1 MTKNR
6 WFLLCMV
13 LSLGWLGPTGISFAE
28 QATVQAMAPWKGEGF
43 AFPIAEDRVY
53 MVAVYTGILF
63 VEDSQGALHAG
74 SLVCPGTV
82 EADLK
87 TMTKSGKG
95 HCIITNTAG
104 DRIYADFSCT
114 GDLEGCR
121 GPFTITSGTGKFTG
135 ITGEGEMISQMQSRQ
150 LLVVEGFESARQQ
163 GEGIATWPRL
173 TYSIPDRP

>member
-1 MTKNR
+1 MNKSR
-6 WFLLCMV
+6 WFLLLV
-13 LSLGWLGPTGISFAE
+13 LLSVGLLGQDGAAFAE
-28 QATVQAMAPWKGEGF
+28 QKEIKAMAPWEGDGF
-43 AFPIAEDRVY
+43 AFPIGDDKVY
-53 MVAVYTGILF
+53 MVAVYSGIMF

-87 TMTKSGKG
+87 AMTKSGKG
-95 HCIITNTAG
+95 HCIITNPEG
-104 DRIYADFSCT
+104 DRVHAKFSCT

-150 LLVVEGFESARQQ
+150 LLVVEGFESARQH
-163 GEGIATWPRL
+163 GEGIAT
-173 TYSIPDRP
+173 